1 MVIDGDPDVQRAI
14 RFNISQLLIAAPRHD
29 NRVSIGAKTLSGFGY
44 RGHSF
49 WDTEIFMLPFFTYT
63 RPEIARNLL
72 SYRFHNLA
80 GARKK
85 AQVNGYHGA
94 QYPWESA
101 GEGEEVTPTWVP
113 DPADRTKLIR
123 IWTGDIEIHISAD
136 IAFAAW
142 QYWLASGDEA
152 FLLERGAEI
161 LLETARFWSARVE
174 WNAGRE
180 RFEINDIVGPD
191 EYHDHVNNNA
201 YTNAL
206 ARWNLGMALK
216 VAAWLKEA
224 HPGAWRTLSDRLG
237 LKEEEFIRWQQVIER
252 IYLPFDP
259 QTRLIEQFEGF
270 FERRPVDLAAL
281 EPRTLSMQAIEGI
294 EGINETQVLKQAD
307 VLMLMYLLPELY
319 DEDTVKSNFDY
330 YDARTDHT
338 FGSSLGPSIAAIMA
352 CRVGHPS
359 AYEQFM
365 RAARADLYDVR
376 SNAGDGIHGASAG
389 GLWQA
394 VVFGFAGL
402 ERTASGWQ
410 ARPRLPAHWKRL
422 AFRIIDHEELKIFD
436 LQNK

>member
-1 MVIDGDPDVQRAI
+1 MQERSAWLHCRTRSSGVDLAVGLSFRLQPADGTARVDLWDVHNHPTLAASVEAGADQTVTALKWVTYHTSREGPNPLRGCLEALQKLETQEWEAAREAHARAWEVEWESCDVIIEGDEEAQQAV
-14 RFNISQLLIAAPRHD
+14 RFNIFQLLAAAPRQD
-29 NRVSIGAKTLSGFGY
+29 ERVNIGAKLLSGYGY

-63 RPEIARNLL
+63 RPEIARSLL
-72 SYRFHNLA
+72 SYRWHNLP
-80 GARKK
+80 GAREK
-85 AQVNGYHGA
+85 ARANGFDGA

-224 HPGAWRTLSDRLG
+224 HPGAWRTLSDPICRLSILLTCTPRMPMKPTPALCAKSRSSSG
-237 LKEEEFIRWQQVIER
+237 PVSTYHRER
-252 IYLPFDP
+252 VPAP
-259 QTRLIEQFEGF
+259 
-270 FERRPVDLAAL
+270 
-281 EPRTLSMQAIEGI
+281 
-294 EGINETQVLKQAD
+294 
-307 VLMLMYLLPELY
+307 
-319 DEDTVKSNFDY
+319 
-330 YDARTDHT
+330 
-338 FGSSLGPSIAAIMA
+338 PS
-352 CRVGHPS
+352 
-359 AYEQFM
+359 
-365 RAARADLYDVR
+365 
-376 SNAGDGIHGASAG
+376 
-389 GLWQA
+389 
-394 VVFGFAGL
+394 
-402 ERTASGWQ
+402 
-410 ARPRLPAHWKRL
+410 
-422 AFRIIDHEELKIFD
+422 
-436 LQNK
+436 